1 MELQIRPETEAKLN
15 ELAQRIHRDRNELLE
30 EAVNNL
36 LVYNEWFERKVN
48 ASIAAAERG
57 EVVPDHEVCAW
68 VEERT
73 TFRPVTISGE
83 SLSATIIRERR

>member
-15 ELAQRIHRDRNELLE
+15 ELAQRIHRDKNELLE

-48 ASIAAAERG
+48 ASIAATERG
-57 EVVPDHEVCAW
+57 EVVPDHEVRSW
-68 VEERT
+68 
-73 TFRPVTISGE
+73 IE
-83 SLSATIIRERR
+83 SRKRS